1 MRLRYGWSSSR
12 EQVQP
17 NTHTPALA
25 HAHTV
30 LFTQDIAHIMS
41 ASDYTRI
48 TDISRGFVNNK
59 AESQE
64 AALEDGRTTAVETFD
79 KLKTHTPRPSYSL
92 QPDNKLRRYNLA

>member
-1 MRLRYGWSSSR
+1 MNRCSR
-12 EQVQP
+12 TH
-17 NTHTPALA
+17 THTPALA

-30 LFTQDIAHIMS
+30 VFTQNIAHIMS

-64 AALEDGRTTAVETFD
+64 AALEDGRTTVVETFD

-92 QPDNKLRRYNLA
+92 QPANKLRRYNLA

>member
-30 LFTQDIAHIMS
+30 VFTQDIAHIMS

-59 AESQE
+59 AESLE
-64 AALEDGRTTAVETFD
+64 ALEDGRTTAVETFD
-79 KLKTHTPRPSYSL
+79 KLKIHTPRPSYSL
-92 QPDNKLRRYNLA
+92 KPAKKLRRNNLA

>member
-1 MRLRYGWSSSR
+1 M
-12 EQVQP
+12 QP

-30 LFTQDIAHIMS
+30 VFTQDIAHIMS

-59 AESQE
+59 AKSQE
-64 AALEDGRTTAVETFD
+64 AALEDGRTTVVETFD
-79 KLKTHTPRPSYSL
+79 KLKTHTPRPSYS
-92 QPDNKLRRYNLA
+92 QQTSFAGII

>member
-12 EQVQP
+12 TGAAEH
-17 NTHTPALA
+17 THTRVR
-25 HAHTV
+25 AHTV
-30 LFTQDIAHIMS
+30 VFTQDIAHIMS
-41 ASDYTRI
+41 ASDFTRI

-64 AALEDGRTTAVETFD
+64 AALEDGRTTEVETFD

-92 QPDNKLRRYNLA
+92 QRANKLRWCSFV